1 MLRTELI
8 RPLPELLAEHARD
21 SSDKTAFRDAV
32 RGVTY
37 AELHARTGRLA
48 GHLADLRL
56 QPGDRAAILLGNSVE
71 VVESYFG
78 ILRAGAIGVPLN
90 PHATEA
96 ELTHLLDDSGA
107 RVVITDAAR
116 AAGLDALARAR
127 ADLRVI
133 VTGEAPVPAG
143 TLSFE
148 TLATTDPATPARDD
162 LGLDDPAWMLY
173 TSGTTGRP
181 KGVLSTQRNC
191 LWSVAACYVPVP
203 GLSAEDRVVW
213 PLPLFHSLSHIACVL
228 SVTAVGATARILD
241 GFAAADVLEAVREES
256 ATFLAGVPTMY
267 QQLVRAAREDGFSA
281 PALRMCLVG
290 GAMTTAALRRSFE
303 EAFGATLIDAYGSTE
318 TCGSITVNWPTGA
331 RVEGSCGLPVPG
343 LGVRLVDVA
352 TGLDVADGEEGEVWV
367 RGPSVMLGYHNQPEA
382 TEQALRGGWYHTGD
396 LARRDGSGYF
406 TITGRIKELIIR
418 GGENI
423 HPAEVEEVLRGVPGV
438 ADVAVVG
445 KPHEVLGEVPV
456 AFLVPGPGGLD
467 PEALLA
473 ACRERLSYFKV
484 PEELYETERIPRT
497 ASGKITRH
505 VLLDAPARLRAAGG
519 SHYEHLFRVDW
530 LPLSSVPGARPAA
543 GTWAVLGADAFGLAD
558 ALGAA
563 AHPDPAALAGAGPLP
578 DAAVLGVGGG
588 LRTPGPLAADV
599 EDAVRALDGQLTAW
613 LAEERLADTALVVV
627 TRGAAG
633 PGGATDL
640 VQAAL
645 RGVVR
650 AARVANPGRFL
661 LVDLDAEENAAD
673 ALATA
678 VASGEPELVVRSG
691 VALRPRAARVSAAL
705 AHGEPGA
712 RFDPR
717 RAVLVTGADGP
728 AAAAV
733 AHHLVA
739 GRGVRRILLTSPHG
753 PADRAA
759 AELAERL
766 TAAGAETTLSALDLA
781 DRDALADWLAGPGT
795 RFNAVVHTPG
805 AAFPGLG
812 AALAAAVN
820 LHELTAGTELSA
832 FVVHTPTVGPLGTPG
847 APGEAAAAAFLDA
860 LAHHRSRHGLP
871 GLALI
876 TGPADGDGRPV
887 PPGLG
892 RLTAQESAAAFDAA
906 HLADHTSLL
915 LLRLDPEGLDT
926 LAPQDVPALLRDLI
940 DTPAGPSAPDTAT
953 AAALRR
959 RLAGRPAADR
969 QRELLDLVLAETA
982 GLAGDGPDPIRPDGP
997 FKDLGFTS
1005 ATAVEL
1011 RGRLTAATGL
1021 RLPATLAFDHPN
1033 PTAVAAFLVN
1043 ALTGRPAAAARPA
1056 PVPRAVPPAEDPVV
1070 IVGAACRLPGG
1081 VASPADLWRLVAEGT
1096 DAITPFP
1103 ADRGWDLDA
1112 LYDPD
1117 PTVPGTSYARHGGFL
1132 HDAADFDAAFFG
1144 ISPREALATDPQQRL
1159 LLETSWELL
1168 ERAGIDPTSLK
1179 GQPVGV
1185 YAGLMYHDYATDLAE
1200 VPDGLEGYLGT
1211 GNAGS
1216 VASGRISYTLGLE
1229 GPSVTVDTA
1238 CSSSLV
1244 ALHLAAQAL
1253 RDGEATLALAGGAAI
1268 MARPTSFVEF
1278 SRQRALSADGR
1289 ARAYADGAD
1298 GTAWAEG
1305 VGLVLLERLS
1315 DARRLGHEVLAV
1327 VRGSA
1332 VNQDGASNGLTAP
1345 NGPSQERVIL
1355 AALANAGL
1363 TPADVDAV
1371 EGHGTGTSLGDP
1383 IEAQAVLATYGQG
1396 RPVEQPLWLGS
1407 LKSNLGHAQA
1417 AAGVAGVIKM
1427 VEALRHGVLPKSLHI
1442 DAPSTKVDWESGAVA
1457 LLTEERAWPE
1467 VDRPRRA
1474 AVSSFGVSGTNA
1486 HVILEQAP
1494 AQESADRAEPA
1505 GLDGG
1510 PDEGSGTPVPW
1521 LLSARSPEALREQ
1534 AEQLAEFTES
1544 RPDAE
1549 APAVARALAGS
1560 RAALERRAVVVAADR
1575 ARALSGL
1582 RALADGEAAAGLVSG
1597 RAEVSGRSVFV
1608 FPGQGS
1614 QWVGMGRRLL
1624 AESAVFA
1631 RALEEAAEALEPYVD
1646 WSLLDVVNQVPG
1658 AASLERVDVVQPV
1671 SFAVNVGLARLW
1683 ASLGV
1688 VPDAVVGHSQGE
1700 IAAAHVAGILSLED
1714 AAAVVALRSQAIAR
1728 GLAGRGGMVS
1738 LGLPLA
1744 EVTGALPDG
1753 VEVAAVNGPSSVV
1766 VAGDPAGLDT
1776 VVAAF
1781 EERGARVRRIPVD
1794 YASHTAHVE
1803 SIEAELAVLLS
1814 AVKPRSAT
1822 IPFLSTV
1829 ENRWVEGPELDA
1841 GYWYR
1846 NLRQTVRFAEAV
1858 DTLAGEGFRAFV
1870 EVSAHPVLAHAVV
1883 EALEE
1888 AVEAPTVVTGTLR
1901 REDGG
1906 WDRVLLAAAELHVRG
1921 IAVDWSTAHSGSGT
1935 VRPSEL
1941 PTYPFQHQRY
1951 WLEPGRAAGDLAA
1964 VGLDKA
1970 GHPLLEAE
1978 LLLGTEE
1985 GAVFTGRVTE
1995 RTLPWLADH
2004 RVGGVTLLPGTA
2016 LLDALAHVGRRL
2028 GAPTVEELTVSA
2040 PLVVP
2045 DGGGLDLQVHVG
2057 EAEDGRRTFRLL
2069 TRTGTGLPWHAN
2081 ATGTLAPEG
2090 PEPAAADDLTVW
2102 PPAGARPL
2110 DLDGLYDRLTVAY
2123 GPAFHA
2129 VEAAWL
2135 ADGRLYAQ
2143 LRLPDTTSDA
2153 AAYGLHPALLD
2164 AALHPLGEAGFFPGA
2179 DVPRLAFS
2187 WAGVR
2192 LHAVGAEALRVVVTL
2207 AGPDTLTVRAAD
2219 DTGAPVVDVEAL
2231 TVRPVDP
2238 RGLTAGP
2245 ADDAALFEVDW
2256 VPAPET
2262 DRVPAA
2268 ADRSPADWALH
2279 SELPEDG
2286 ALPPL
2291 VVLPAGVGAPSAT
2304 VPERAHAVGHD
2315 VLRALQAWLADE
2327 RTADSRLV
2335 VVTRRGELVQEPV
2348 RGLVRTAQSENPGR
2362 FVLVEADDPADAA
2375 RAVAAAP
2382 VDEPQLALRDGR
2394 PLVARL
2400 RRPAARPAPAA
2411 GAPSPLAG
2419 GTVLVTGA
2427 NGGLGRLV
2435 ARHLAAVHRVAELV
2449 LLSRSAVPADLLE
2462 ELAAHGTLVR
2472 AEAVDTADRTALA
2485 AVVDTLA
2492 DRLTGV
2498 VHVAGIV
2505 DDGVIEALDAA
2516 KWHSVLRPKVDA
2528 AWHLHE
2534 LTAGLDLAAFALYS
2548 SASGVLG
2555 GSGQGNYAAGNAFL
2569 DGLAAHRRSLGLPA
2583 VSLAWGLW
2591 AEAAGMGGRLSDT
2604 DLARM
2609 ARVGTRPLSAD
2620 QGLALLDAALTGGPA
2635 AVVPIR
2641 LDVTGVRTEDLPP
2654 LLRDLAPAA
2663 RAPRVLR
2670 RAAARTA
2677 ADGAGALARRLGGL
2691 SAADRDELLTAL
2703 VRDTAAAVLGHG
2715 SAAALDVDKA
2725 FKELGIDSL
2734 TAVELRNALGT
2745 ATGLRLPATLVFN
2758 YPTPKALAAHLATE
2772 LVGEEPAPAAPATPA
2787 APAAGT
2793 EDEPIAIVAVGCRF
2807 PGGLDSGEDL
2817 WRFVA
2822 GGGDAVTGLPTD
2834 RGWDLDGSYDP
2845 DPDAPGRTYV
2855 RGGGFLPGIA
2865 DFDAAF
2871 FGINPREAL
2880 AMDPQQRL
2888 LLEVAWET
2896 LERAGLDPTSLR
2908 ATPTGVFIGTHG
2920 QDYGTQGTGG
2930 AADEGYLVTG
2940 NAGSVLSGRLS
2951 YALGL
2956 EGPAITVD
2964 TACSSSLV
2972 ALHLAAQALR
2982 AGECTLALAG
2992 GASVMSTLEGLVGFS
3007 RQRGLAT
3014 DGRSKAFADAADGFG
3029 MSEGVGLLLL
3039 ERLSDARRLG
3049 HEVLAVVRGSA
3060 VNQDGASNGLTAPNG
3075 PSQERV
3081 IRAALANA
3089 RLTAADVDA
3098 VEAHGTGTPLGDP
3111 IEAHAL
3117 LATYGKG
3124 RPAEQPLWL
3133 GSVKSNIGHTQA
3145 AAGAAGVIKMVEA
3158 LRHGV
3163 LPQTLHID
3171 APSSHIDW
3179 SSGGIALLTEQRAW
3193 PEVGRPRRA
3202 GVSAFGVSGTNAHV
3216 ILEQA
3221 EPVDPAPATV
3231 EADGDGAGAVAWVV
3245 SGTSEAALREQA
3257 ARLAAY
3263 AQGQPAPDLAATA
3276 RALVTART
3284 RFPERAVVVG
3294 ADRAALVDTLKALAD
3309 GEAAAGLVSGRAEV
3323 SGRSVFVFPGQGS
3336 QWVGMGRR
3344 LLAESAVFAEALGE
3358 VGKALEPYVDWSLL
3372 DVVNQVPGAASLER
3386 VDVVQPV
3393 SFAVNVGLARLWAS
3407 LGVVPDAVVGHS
3419 QGEIAAAHV
3428 AGILSLEDAAAVVAL
3443 RSQAI
3448 ARGLAG
3454 RGGMVSVA
3462 RPFAEVTGALPE
3474 GVEVAAVNGPTSVVV
3489 AGDPAGLDTLVASYE
3504 EQGVRV
3510 RRIAVDYA
3518 SHTSHVESIEAEL
3531 AELLGAVKPQPAV
3544 VPFLSTV
3551 ENRWVEGPE
3560 LDAGYWYRNLRQT
3573 VRFAE
3578 AVGTLAGE
3586 GFRAFVEISAHPVLA
3601 NAVVEALEEAVQA
3614 PTVVTGTLRRE
3625 DGGWDRVLL
3634 AAAELHVHG
3643 LPVDWST
3650 AHTGAGTVRPSEL
3663 PTYAFQH
3670 QRFWLEPVASTGD
3683 VTAFGVAAAEHPL
3696 LGTLVELPDG
3706 GTVFTGRLSI
3716 RSHPWLAGHAVSGTV
3731 LLPGAAFLELALR
3744 AGEQT
3749 GLGRLEE
3756 LVVEAP
3762 GILPERG
3769 GLQVRVTVDPAAD
3782 DDRRAVHVH
3791 SRPEEAEGGAW
3802 TRHAT
3807 GFLAAEAAPEFGYES
3822 WPPAGA
3828 EPVPVDGFYERL
3840 AEAGYEYGDA
3850 FRGLRAAWRSGEEV
3864 FAEVALPEELAD
3876 SAGRFGLHPALLDAA
3891 LQSANLGAAP
3901 VAGPGEVLLPF
3912 AWNDVALFASGAT
3925 ALRVRSRREGPDSV
3939 SFALTDPVGRPV
3951 GAVGALVLRPVA
3963 PERLS
3968 TVRDAAA
3975 EHLYRLDWAPAD
3987 LPRAADRAAEEDV
4000 LDLTRVAEGLSAPQA
4015 ARALAGAAL
4024 GGIQEHLAG
4033 DSARPLAVLTANAAS
4048 DPAASAVR
4056 GLVRTAQLE
4065 HPGRIVLVDTDGST
4079 APASLVADALASGE
4093 PQVAWRDGG
4102 AVVPRL
4108 ARAEVPSGAGPVLD
4122 PAGTVLVTGG
4132 TGTLGG
4138 LVARRLVESHG
4149 VRHLLLVSRRGA
4161 QAPGAAELVEGLQA
4175 LGASVEVLAADV
4187 SERSAVD
4194 ALVAG
4199 VPTDRPLTAVV
4210 HTAGA
4215 LADGVF
4221 EAQSAERLDEV
4232 FAPKADAAWHLHEA
4246 TEDLGLTAFVLFSSG
4261 AGVFGSAGQSL
4272 YGSANGFLDGLAGWR
4287 RERGLPAVSL
4297 AWGLWAQASGLT
4309 GHLDG
4314 ADRARLARGGL
4325 AAMPTEE
4332 ALALFDAALRSP
4344 EALLV
4349 PTRLDREALRK
4360 QAAGGELNPLLRGL
4374 VRSPRRTAATGA
4386 PAADGR
4392 EVLLRR
4398 LSAVG
4403 EAEQLRLLLDLV
4415 RASAAKVLGQSIDE
4429 TVKPAQA
4436 FKDVGFDSLTSLRIR
4451 GSLTEATGVRL
4462 PATLVFDHPTP
4473 AAVAEYLR
4481 DRLGLAGSVAV
4492 PPVLLELDRL
4502 EQALAATA
4510 GTAGA
4515 FGAPDGLR
4523 AQVAARLEA
4532 LTARWAESGEEPET
4546 EGVDLGEASDDEL
4559 FDLIDNELGLS

>member
-21 SSDKTAFRDAV
+21 SSDRTAFRDAV

-37 AELHARTGRLA
+37 GELHARTGRIA

-78 ILRAGAIGVPLN
+78 ILRAGAIAVPLN

-107 RVVITDAAR
+107 RFVITDAAR
-116 AAGLDALARAR
+116 AAGLDALARGR

-133 VTGEAPVPAG
+133 VTGEGPAPAG

-148 TLATTDPATPARDD
+148 TLATTAPATPARDD

-203 GLSAEDRVVW
+203 GLTAEDRVVW

-241 GFAAADVLEAVREES
+241 GFAAQDVLEAVREES

-267 QQLVRAAREDGFSA
+267 QQLVRAAREDGFTA

-303 EAFGATLIDAYGSTE
+303 EAFGAPLIDAYGSTE

-343 LGVRLVDVA
+343 LGVRLVDVG
-352 TGLDVADGEEGEVWV
+352 TGLDAADGEEGEVWV

-543 GTWAVLGADAFGLAD
+543 GTWAVLGADVFGLAD

-563 AHPDPAALAGAGPLP
+563 AHPDPAALAAAGPLP
-578 DAAVLGVGGG
+578 DAAVLGVGAG

-613 LAEERLADTALVVV
+613 LAEERLADTVLAVV

-661 LVDLDAEENAAD
+661 LVDLDAGENAAD

-753 PADRAA
+753 AADRTAA
-759 AELAERL
+759 ALAERL
-766 TAAGAETTLSALDLA
+766 SAAGAETTLTALDLA
-781 DRDALADWLAGPGT
+781 DREALAGWLATPGV

-906 HLADHTSLL
+906 HLAEHTSLL
-915 LLRLDPEGLDT
+915 LLRLDPEGLDA

-959 RLAGRPAADR
+959 RLSGRSAADR
-969 QRELLDLVLAETA
+969 QRDLLDLVLAETG

-1021 RLPATLAFDHPN
+1021 RLPATLAFDHPT
-1033 PTAVAAFLVN
+1033 PKAVAAFLLTV
-1043 ALTGRPAAAARPA
+1043 LTGRPAAARPA
-1056 PVPRAVPPAEDPVV
+1056 PVPRPVPPGEDPIV

-1103 ADRGWDLDA
+1103 RDRGWDLDA

-1117 PTVPGTSYARHGGFL
+1117 PAVPGTSYARHGGFL
-1132 HDAADFDAAFFG
+1132 HDAGEFDAAFFG

-1253 RDGEATLALAGGAAI
+1253 RDGECTLALAGGAAI

-1289 ARAYADGAD
+1289 ARAYADAAD
-1298 GTAWAEG
+1298 GTAWSEG

-1355 AALANAGL
+1355 AALADAGL
-1363 TPADVDAV
+1363 TTADVDAV

-1396 RPVEQPLWLGS
+1396 RPAEQPLWLGS
-1407 LKSNLGHAQA
+1407 LKSNIGHAQA

-1427 VEALRHGVLPKSLHI
+1427 VEALRHGVLPRSLHI
-1442 DAPSTKVDWESGAVA
+1442 DAPSSRVDWESGAVA

-1486 HVILEQAP
+1486 HVVLEQAP
-1494 AQESADRAEPA
+1494 AQGPAAGPVAA
-1505 GLDGG
+1505 GLDGEL
-1510 PDEGSGTPVPW
+1510 DAGSGAPVPW

-1534 AEQLAEFTES
+1534 AGRLAEFTGD
-1544 RPDAE
+1544 RPGAE
-1549 APAVARALAGS
+1549 AAAVARTLAGS

-1575 ARALSGL
+1575 EQVLGGL
-1582 RALADGEAAAGLVSG
+1582 RALAGGEAGAGLVSG
-1597 RAEVSGRSVFV
+1597 RAEVAGRSVFV

-1614 QWVGMGRRLL
+1614 QWAGMGRRLF

-1631 RALEEAAEALEPYVD
+1631 RALEEAAEALKPYVD

-1700 IAAAHVAGILSLED
+1700 IAAAHVAGILSLDD

-1738 LGLPLA
+1738 IGLPLA
-1744 EVTGALPDG
+1744 EVGGALPDG

-1766 VAGDPAGLDT
+1766 VAGDPAGLDA
-1776 VVAAF
+1776 VVAVF
-1781 EERGARVRRIPVD
+1781 EEGGARVRRIPVD

-1803 SIEAELAVLLS
+1803 SIEAELAELLGS
-1814 AVKPRSAT
+1814 VKPQPAAV
-1822 IPFLSTV
+1822 PFLSTV
-1829 ENRWVEGPELDA
+1829 ENRWLEGPELDA

-1846 NLRQTVRFAEAV
+1846 NLRRTVRFAEAV
-1858 DTLAGEGFRAFV
+1858 ETLAVEGFRAFV
-1870 EVSAHPVLAHAVV
+1870 EVSAHPVLAHGIV

-1888 AVEAPTVVTGTLR
+1888 AVQAPTVVTGTLR

-1906 WDRVLLAAAELHVRG
+1906 WDRVLLAAAELHVHG
-1921 IAVDWSTAHSGSGT
+1921 LPVDWSPAFAGAGT

-1941 PTYPFQHQRY
+1941 PTYPFQRERY
-1951 WLEPGRAAGDLAA
+1951 WLRPGRAAGDLTAA
-1964 VGLDKA
+1964 GLDRA
-1970 GHPLLEAE
+1970 GHPLLETE
-1978 LLLGTEE
+1978 LLLGTED
-1985 GAVFTGRVTE
+1985 GAVFTGRIGE
-1995 RTLPWLADH
+1995 HTLPWLADH
-2004 RVGGVTLLPGTA
+2004 RVGGATLLPGTA
-2016 LLDALAHVGRRL
+2016 LLDALAHVGHRL

-2057 EAEDGRRTFRLL
+2057 EAEDGRRAVRLL
-2069 TRTGTGLPWHAN
+2069 TRTGPGLPWNTN
-2081 ATGTLAPEG
+2081 ATGTLAPGG
-2090 PEPAAADDLTVW
+2090 PEPAAAPELSVW

-2110 DLDGLYDRLTVAY
+2110 DLDGLYDRLTVDY

-2129 VEAAWL
+2129 VEAAWV
-2135 ADGRLYAQ
+2135 ADGRLLAQ
-2143 LRLPDTTSDA
+2143 LRLPATTSDA

-2187 WAGVR
+2187 WSGVR
-2192 LHAVGAEALRVVVTL
+2192 LHATGAEALRVVVTP
-2207 AGPDTLTVRAAD
+2207 AGPDTLTIRAAD

-2256 VPAPET
+2256 VPAPE
-2262 DRVPAA
+2262 AA
-2268 ADRSPADWALH
+2268 EAPADWTLH
-2279 SELPEDG
+2279 ADLTGDT
-2286 ALPPL
+2286 APPAL
-2291 VVLPAGVGAPSAT
+2291 VVLPAGTGAPTDT

-2327 RTADSRLV
+2327 RTAGSRLV

-2362 FVLVEADDPADAA
+2362 FVLVEAEDPAAEAGAAA
-2375 RAVAAAP
+2375 RAVAAT
-2382 VDEPQLALRDGR
+2382 DGEEPQLALRDGR
-2394 PLVARL
+2394 LLVARL
-2400 RRPAARPAPAA
+2400 RRPAAGPAPAD
-2411 GAPSPLAG
+2411 GTPSPLAG

-2435 ARHLAAVHRVAELV
+2435 ARHLAAVHGAAELV
-2449 LLSRSAVPADLLE
+2449 LLSRSAVPADLLD
-2462 ELAAHGTLVR
+2462 ELAAHGTVVR
-2472 AEAVDTADRTALA
+2472 AEAVDTADRAALA
-2485 AVVDTLA
+2485 AVVDTVA

-2505 DDGVIEALDAA
+2505 DDGVIEALDDT
-2516 KWHSVLRPKVDA
+2516 KWHGVLRPKVDA

-2534 LTAGLDLAAFALYS
+2534 LTADLGLAVFALYS

-2569 DGLAAHRRSLGLPA
+2569 DGLAIHRRALGLPA

-2609 ARVGTRPLSAD
+2609 ARVGTRPLSAE
-2620 QGLALLDAALTGGPA
+2620 QGLALLDAALTGGPP

-2641 LDVTGVRTEDLPP
+2641 LDVTGVRAGDLPP

-2663 RAPRVLR
+2663 RATRTLR
-2670 RAAARTA
+2670 RAAARSA
-2677 ADGAGALARRLGGL
+2677 ADGADTLARRLAGL
-2691 SAADRDELLTAL
+2691 SAADRDELLTTL

-2715 SAAALDVDKA
+2715 TAGALDVDKA

-2772 LVGEEPAPAAPATPA
+2772 LGGGEPAPAAPAVPA

-2793 EDEPIAIVAVGCRF
+2793 GDEPIAIVAVGCRF

-2822 GGGDAVTGLPTD
+2822 AGGDAVTGLPTD

-2896 LERAGLDPTSLR
+2896 LERAGLDPTALR
-2908 ATPTGVFIGTHG
+2908 STPTGVFIGTHG

-3007 RQRGLAT
+3007 RQRGLAA

-3163 LPQTLHID
+3163 LPRSLHID

-3179 SSGGIALLTEQRAW
+3179 SSGGIALLTEQRDW
-3193 PEVGRPRRA
+3193 PEAGRPRRA

-3221 EPVDPAPATV
+3221 EPAAAAVGGDPAEG
-3231 EADGDGAGAVAWVV
+3231 EAAGAADAVTGAGAVPWVL
-3245 SGTSEAALREQA
+3245 SGASEAALRAQA
-3257 ARLAAY
+3257 ARLAAH
-3263 AQGQPAPDLAATA
+3263 AEGQPSPDLAATA
-3276 RALVTART
+3276 RALVTGRT
-3284 RFPERAVVVG
+3284 RFPERAVVVA
-3294 ADRAALVDTLKALAD
+3294 ADREQVLGGLRALAG
-3309 GEAAAGLVSGRAEV
+3309 GEAGAGLVSGRAEV
-3323 SGRSVFVFPGQGS
+3323 AGRSVFVFPGQGS
-3336 QWVGMGRR
+3336 QWAGMGRR
-3344 LLAESAVFAEALGE
+3344 LFAESEVFARALEEAAEAL
-3358 VGKALEPYVDWSLL
+3358 KPYVDWSLL

-3428 AGILSLEDAAAVVAL
+3428 AGILSLDDAAAVVAL

-3454 RGGMVSVA
+3454 RGGMVSIGLSL
-3462 RPFAEVTGALPE
+3462 AEVSGALPD
-3474 GVEVAAVNGPTSVVV
+3474 GVEVAAVNGPSSVVV
-3489 AGDPAGLDTLVASYE
+3489 AGDPAGLDDLVASYE
-3504 EQGVRV
+3504 ARGVRV

-3531 AELLGAVKPQPAV
+3531 AELLGSVKPQSAA

-3551 ENRWVEGPE
+3551 ENRWLEGPE
-3560 LDAGYWYRNLRQT
+3560 LDAGYWYRNLRRT

-3578 AVGTLAGE
+3578 AVETLAVE
-3586 GFRAFVEISAHPVLA
+3586 GFRAFVEVSAHPVLA
-3601 NAVVEALEEAVQA
+3601 HGIVEALEEAVQA

-3643 LPVDWST
+3643 LPVDWSP
-3650 AHTGAGTVRPSEL
+3650 AFAGAGTVRPSEL
-3663 PTYAFQH
+3663 PTYPFQH

-3706 GTVFTGRLSI
+3706 GAVFTGRLAT
-3716 RSHPWLAGHAVSGTV
+3716 RTHPWLAGHAVSGTV

-3744 AGEQT
+3744 AGERT

-3762 GILPERG
+3762 GILPGRG

-3791 SRPEEAEGGAW
+3791 SRPEDAEGGAW

-3807 GFLAAEAAPEFGYES
+3807 GFLAAEAAPEFGYEA

-3828 EPVPVDGFYERL
+3828 EPVSVDGFYERL

-3864 FAEVALPEELAD
+3864 FAEVALPDELAD

-3925 ALRVRSRREGPDSV
+3925 ALRVHARREGPDSV
-3939 SFALTDPVGRPV
+3939 SFALTDPAGRPV

-3968 TVRDAAA
+3968 ATRDAAA
-3975 EHLYRLDWAPAD
+3975 EHLYRVDWTPTD

-4000 LDLTRVAEGLSAPQA
+4000 LDLTRAPEGLPAPQA
-4015 ARALAGAAL
+4015 ARVLAGAAL
-4024 GGIQEHLAG
+4024 AGIQEHLSG
-4033 DSARPLAVLTANAAS
+4033 DSARPLAVLTANAAG
-4048 DPAASAVR
+4048 DPVAAAVW
-4056 GLVRTAQLE
+4056 GLARTAQLE
-4065 HPGRIVLVDTDGST
+4065 HPGRIVLVDTDGSA
-4079 APASLVADALASGE
+4079 APAALVADALASGE
-4093 PQVAWRDGG
+4093 PQVAWRAGG

-4108 ARAEVPSGAGPVLD
+4108 VRASVPVGGGVPD

-4132 TGTLGG
+4132 TGTL
-4138 LVARRLVESHG
+4138 
-4149 VRHLLLVSRRGA
+4149 
-4161 QAPGAAELVEGLQA
+4161 
-4175 LGASVEVLAADV
+4175 
-4187 SERSAVD
+4187 
-4194 ALVAG
+4194 
-4199 VPTDRPLTAVV
+4199 
-4210 HTAGA
+4210 
-4215 LADGVF
+4215 
-4221 EAQSAERLDEV
+4221 
-4232 FAPKADAAWHLHEA
+4232 
-4246 TEDLGLTAFVLFSSG
+4246 
-4261 AGVFGSAGQSL
+4261 
-4272 YGSANGFLDGLAGWR
+4272 
-4287 RERGLPAVSL
+4287 
-4297 AWGLWAQASGLT
+4297 
-4309 GHLDG
+4309 
-4314 ADRARLARGGL
+4314 
-4325 AAMPTEE
+4325 
-4332 ALALFDAALRSP
+4332 
-4344 EALLV
+4344 
-4349 PTRLDREALRK
+4349 
-4360 QAAGGELNPLLRGL
+4360 
-4374 VRSPRRTAATGA
+4374 
-4386 PAADGR
+4386 
-4392 EVLLRR
+4392 
-4398 LSAVG
+4398 
-4403 EAEQLRLLLDLV
+4403 
-4415 RASAAKVLGQSIDE
+4415 
-4429 TVKPAQA
+4429 
-4436 FKDVGFDSLTSLRIR
+4436 
-4451 GSLTEATGVRL
+4451 
-4462 PATLVFDHPTP
+4462 
-4473 AAVAEYLR
+4473 
-4481 DRLGLAGSVAV
+4481 
-4492 PPVLLELDRL
+4492 
-4502 EQALAATA
+4502 
-4510 GTAGA
+4510 
-4515 FGAPDGLR
+4515 
-4523 AQVAARLEA
+4523 
-4532 LTARWAESGEEPET
+4532 
-4546 EGVDLGEASDDEL
+4546 
-4559 FDLIDNELGLS
+4559 

>member
-1 MLRTELI
+1 M
-8 RPLPELLAEHARD
+8 
-21 SSDKTAFRDAV
+21 
-32 RGVTY
+32 
-37 AELHARTGRLA
+37 
-48 GHLADLRL
+48 
-56 QPGDRAAILLGNSVE
+56 
-71 VVESYFG
+71 
-78 ILRAGAIGVPLN
+78 
-90 PHATEA
+90 
-96 ELTHLLDDSGA
+96 
-107 RVVITDAAR
+107 
-116 AAGLDALARAR
+116 
-127 ADLRVI
+127 
-133 VTGEAPVPAG
+133 
-143 TLSFE
+143 
-148 TLATTDPATPARDD
+148 
-162 LGLDDPAWMLY
+162 
-173 TSGTTGRP
+173 
-181 KGVLSTQRNC
+181 
-191 LWSVAACYVPVP
+191 
-203 GLSAEDRVVW
+203 
-213 PLPLFHSLSHIACVL
+213 
-228 SVTAVGATARILD
+228 
-241 GFAAADVLEAVREES
+241 
-256 ATFLAGVPTMY
+256 
-267 QQLVRAAREDGFSA
+267 
-281 PALRMCLVG
+281 
-290 GAMTTAALRRSFE
+290 
-303 EAFGATLIDAYGSTE
+303 
-318 TCGSITVNWPTGA
+318 
-331 RVEGSCGLPVPG
+331 
-343 LGVRLVDVA
+343 
-352 TGLDVADGEEGEVWV
+352 
-367 RGPSVMLGYHNQPEA
+367 
-382 TEQALRGGWYHTGD
+382 
-396 LARRDGSGYF
+396 
-406 TITGRIKELIIR
+406 
-418 GGENI
+418 
-423 HPAEVEEVLRGVPGV
+423 
-438 ADVAVVG
+438 
-445 KPHEVLGEVPV
+445 
-456 AFLVPGPGGLD
+456 
-467 PEALLA
+467 
-473 ACRERLSYFKV
+473 
-484 PEELYETERIPRT
+484 
-497 ASGKITRH
+497 
-505 VLLDAPARLRAAGG
+505 
-519 SHYEHLFRVDW
+519 
-530 LPLSSVPGARPAA
+530 
-543 GTWAVLGADAFGLAD
+543 
-558 ALGAA
+558 
-563 AHPDPAALAGAGPLP
+563 
-578 DAAVLGVGGG
+578 
-588 LRTPGPLAADV
+588 
-599 EDAVRALDGQLTAW
+599 
-613 LAEERLADTALVVV
+613 
-627 TRGAAG
+627 
-633 PGGATDL
+633 
-640 VQAAL
+640 
-645 RGVVR
+645 
-650 AARVANPGRFL
+650 
-661 LVDLDAEENAAD
+661 
-673 ALATA
+673 
-678 VASGEPELVVRSG
+678 
-691 VALRPRAARVSAAL
+691 
-705 AHGEPGA
+705 
-712 RFDPR
+712 
-717 RAVLVTGADGP
+717 
-728 AAAAV
+728 
-733 AHHLVA
+733 
-739 GRGVRRILLTSPHG
+739 
-753 PADRAA
+753 
-759 AELAERL
+759 
-766 TAAGAETTLSALDLA
+766 
-781 DRDALADWLAGPGT
+781 
-795 RFNAVVHTPG
+795 
-805 AAFPGLG
+805 
-812 AALAAAVN
+812 
-820 LHELTAGTELSA
+820 
-832 FVVHTPTVGPLGTPG
+832 
-847 APGEAAAAAFLDA
+847 
-860 LAHHRSRHGLP
+860 
-871 GLALI
+871 
-876 TGPADGDGRPV
+876 
-887 PPGLG
+887 
-892 RLTAQESAAAFDAA
+892 
-906 HLADHTSLL
+906 
-915 LLRLDPEGLDT
+915 
-926 LAPQDVPALLRDLI
+926 
-940 DTPAGPSAPDTAT
+940 
-953 AAALRR
+953 
-959 RLAGRPAADR
+959 
-969 QRELLDLVLAETA
+969 
-982 GLAGDGPDPIRPDGP
+982 
-997 FKDLGFTS
+997 
-1005 ATAVEL
+1005 
-1011 RGRLTAATGL
+1011 
-1021 RLPATLAFDHPN
+1021 
-1033 PTAVAAFLVN
+1033 
-1043 ALTGRPAAAARPA
+1043 
-1056 PVPRAVPPAEDPVV
+1056 
-1070 IVGAACRLPGG
+1070 
-1081 VASPADLWRLVAEGT
+1081 
-1096 DAITPFP
+1096 
-1103 ADRGWDLDA
+1103 
-1112 LYDPD
+1112 
-1117 PTVPGTSYARHGGFL
+1117 
-1132 HDAADFDAAFFG
+1132 
-1144 ISPREALATDPQQRL
+1144 
-1159 LLETSWELL
+1159 
-1168 ERAGIDPTSLK
+1168 
-1179 GQPVGV
+1179 
-1185 YAGLMYHDYATDLAE
+1185 
-1200 VPDGLEGYLGT
+1200 
-1211 GNAGS
+1211 
-1216 VASGRISYTLGLE
+1216 
-1229 GPSVTVDTA
+1229 
-1238 CSSSLV
+1238 
-1244 ALHLAAQAL
+1244 
-1253 RDGEATLALAGGAAI
+1253 
-1268 MARPTSFVEF
+1268 
-1278 SRQRALSADGR
+1278 
-1289 ARAYADGAD
+1289 
-1298 GTAWAEG
+1298 
-1305 VGLVLLERLS
+1305 
-1315 DARRLGHEVLAV
+1315 
-1327 VRGSA
+1327 
-1332 VNQDGASNGLTAP
+1332 
-1345 NGPSQERVIL
+1345 
-1355 AALANAGL
+1355 
-1363 TPADVDAV
+1363 
-1371 EGHGTGTSLGDP
+1371 
-1383 IEAQAVLATYGQG
+1383 
-1396 RPVEQPLWLGS
+1396 
-1407 LKSNLGHAQA
+1407 
-1417 AAGVAGVIKM
+1417 
-1427 VEALRHGVLPKSLHI
+1427 
-1442 DAPSTKVDWESGAVA
+1442 
-1457 LLTEERAWPE
+1457 
-1467 VDRPRRA
+1467 
-1474 AVSSFGVSGTNA
+1474 
-1486 HVILEQAP
+1486 
-1494 AQESADRAEPA
+1494 
-1505 GLDGG
+1505 
-1510 PDEGSGTPVPW
+1510 
-1521 LLSARSPEALREQ
+1521 
-1534 AEQLAEFTES
+1534 
-1544 RPDAE
+1544 
-1549 APAVARALAGS
+1549 
-1560 RAALERRAVVVAADR
+1560 
-1575 ARALSGL
+1575 
-1582 RALADGEAAAGLVSG
+1582 
-1597 RAEVSGRSVFV
+1597 
-1608 FPGQGS
+1608 
-1614 QWVGMGRRLL
+1614 
-1624 AESAVFA
+1624 
-1631 RALEEAAEALEPYVD
+1631 
-1646 WSLLDVVNQVPG
+1646 
-1658 AASLERVDVVQPV
+1658 
-1671 SFAVNVGLARLW
+1671 
-1683 ASLGV
+1683 
-1688 VPDAVVGHSQGE
+1688 
-1700 IAAAHVAGILSLED
+1700 
-1714 AAAVVALRSQAIAR
+1714 
-1728 GLAGRGGMVS
+1728 
-1738 LGLPLA
+1738 
-1744 EVTGALPDG
+1744 
-1753 VEVAAVNGPSSVV
+1753 
-1766 VAGDPAGLDT
+1766 
-1776 VVAAF
+1776 
-1781 EERGARVRRIPVD
+1781 
-1794 YASHTAHVE
+1794 
-1803 SIEAELAVLLS
+1803 
-1814 AVKPRSAT
+1814 
-1822 IPFLSTV
+1822 
-1829 ENRWVEGPELDA
+1829 
-1841 GYWYR
+1841 
-1846 NLRQTVRFAEAV
+1846 
-1858 DTLAGEGFRAFV
+1858 
-1870 EVSAHPVLAHAVV
+1870 
-1883 EALEE
+1883 
-1888 AVEAPTVVTGTLR
+1888 
-1901 REDGG
+1901 
-1906 WDRVLLAAAELHVRG
+1906 
-1921 IAVDWSTAHSGSGT
+1921 
-1935 VRPSEL
+1935 
-1941 PTYPFQHQRY
+1941 
-1951 WLEPGRAAGDLAA
+1951 
-1964 VGLDKA
+1964 
-1970 GHPLLEAE
+1970 
-1978 LLLGTEE
+1978 
-1985 GAVFTGRVTE
+1985 
-1995 RTLPWLADH
+1995 
-2004 RVGGVTLLPGTA
+2004 
-2016 LLDALAHVGRRL
+2016 
-2028 GAPTVEELTVSA
+2028 
-2040 PLVVP
+2040 
-2045 DGGGLDLQVHVG
+2045 
-2057 EAEDGRRTFRLL
+2057 
-2069 TRTGTGLPWHAN
+2069 
-2081 ATGTLAPEG
+2081 
-2090 PEPAAADDLTVW
+2090 
-2102 PPAGARPL
+2102 
-2110 DLDGLYDRLTVAY
+2110 
-2123 GPAFHA
+2123 
-2129 VEAAWL
+2129 
-2135 ADGRLYAQ
+2135 
-2143 LRLPDTTSDA
+2143 
-2153 AAYGLHPALLD
+2153 
-2164 AALHPLGEAGFFPGA
+2164 
-2179 DVPRLAFS
+2179 
-2187 WAGVR
+2187 
-2192 LHAVGAEALRVVVTL
+2192 
-2207 AGPDTLTVRAAD
+2207 
-2219 DTGAPVVDVEAL
+2219 
-2231 TVRPVDP
+2231 
-2238 RGLTAGP
+2238 
-2245 ADDAALFEVDW
+2245 
-2256 VPAPET
+2256 
-2262 DRVPAA
+2262 
-2268 ADRSPADWALH
+2268 
-2279 SELPEDG
+2279 
-2286 ALPPL
+2286 
-2291 VVLPAGVGAPSAT
+2291 
-2304 VPERAHAVGHD
+2304 
-2315 VLRALQAWLADE
+2315 
-2327 RTADSRLV
+2327 
-2335 VVTRRGELVQEPV
+2335 
-2348 RGLVRTAQSENPGR
+2348 
-2362 FVLVEADDPADAA
+2362 
-2375 RAVAAAP
+2375 
-2382 VDEPQLALRDGR
+2382 
-2394 PLVARL
+2394 
-2400 RRPAARPAPAA
+2400 
-2411 GAPSPLAG
+2411 
-2419 GTVLVTGA
+2419 
-2427 NGGLGRLV
+2427 
-2435 ARHLAAVHRVAELV
+2435 
-2449 LLSRSAVPADLLE
+2449 
-2462 ELAAHGTLVR
+2462 
-2472 AEAVDTADRTALA
+2472 
-2485 AVVDTLA
+2485 
-2492 DRLTGV
+2492 
-2498 VHVAGIV
+2498 
-2505 DDGVIEALDAA
+2505 IEALDAA

-2620 QGLALLDAALTGGPA
+2620 QGLALLDAALGGGPA

-2663 RAPRVLR
+2663 RAPRALR
-2670 RAAARTA
+2670 RAAARGA
-2677 ADGAGALARRLGGL
+2677 ANGAGTLARRLTGL

-2772 LVGEEPAPAAPATPA
+2772 LVGEEPAPAAPTAPA

-3163 LPQTLHID
+3163 LPQTLHVD

-3179 SSGGIALLTEQRAW
+3179 SSGAVALLTEQRTW

-3221 EPVDPAPATV
+3221 EPVESVDPAAGTV
-3231 EADGDGAGAVAWVV
+3231 PADGDGDGAVAWVV

-3276 RALVTART
+3276 RALVTTRT
-3284 RFPERAVVVG
+3284 RFPERAVAVG
-3294 ADRAALVDTLKALAD
+3294 ADRAALVDALKALAD

-3344 LLAESAVFAEALGE
+3344 LLAESVVFAEALGE

-3462 RPFAEVTGALPE
+3462 RPFDEVSGALPE

-3489 AGDPAGLDTLVASYE
+3489 AGDPAGLDALVAAYE

-3531 AELLGAVKPQPAV
+3531 AELLGSVKPQPAA

-3551 ENRWVEGPE
+3551 ENRWLEGPE

-3578 AVGTLAGE
+3578 AVDTLAGE
-3586 GFRAFVEISAHPVLA
+3586 GFRAFVEVSAHPVLVHS
-3601 NAVVEALEEAVQA
+3601 VVEALEEAVEA

-3643 LPVDWST
+3643 LTVDWSA
-3650 AHTGAGTVRPSEL
+3650 AHAGAGTVRPSEL

-3706 GTVFTGRLSI
+3706 GAVFTGRLSI

-3769 GLQVRVTVDPAAD
+3769 GLQVRVTVEPAAE

-3791 SRPEEAEGGAW
+3791 SRPEDAEGGAW

-3807 GFLAAEAAPEFGYES
+3807 GFLAAETAPEFGYEA

-3864 FAEVALPEELAD
+3864 FAEVALPDELAD
-3876 SAGRFGLHPALLDAA
+3876 SAGGFGLHPALLDAA

-3912 AWNDVALFASGAT
+3912 AWNDVALYASGAA
-3925 ALRVRSRREGPDSV
+3925 ALRVHSRREGPDSV
-3939 SFALTDPVGRPV
+3939 SFTLTDPVGRPV

-3968 TVRDAAA
+3968 AVRDAAA
-3975 EHLYRLDWAPAD
+3975 EHLYRLDWAPVD
-3987 LPRAADRAAEEDV
+3987 LPRAVDRPAEEDV
-4000 LDLTRVAEGLSAPQA
+4000 LDLTRVPEGLSAPQA
-4015 ARALAGAAL
+4015 ARALVGAAL

-4065 HPGRIVLVDTDGST
+4065 HPGRIVLVDTDGSA

-4108 ARAEVPSGAGPVLD
+4108 ARAEAPSGAGPVLD
-4122 PAGTVLVTGG
+4122 PVGTVLVTGG

-4161 QAPGAAELVEGLQA
+4161 QAPGAAELVEGLRA

-4187 SERSAVD
+4187 SERSVVD

-4246 TEDLGLTAFVLFSSG
+4246 TKDLGLTAFVLFSSG

-4314 ADRARLARGGL
+4314 ADRSRLARGGL

-4332 ALALFDAALRSP
+4332 ALSLFDAALRSP

-4349 PTRLDREALRK
+4349 PTRLDRDALRK

-4374 VRSPRRTAATGA
+4374 VRAPRRTAATGA
-4386 PAADGR
+4386 PAVDGR

-4415 RASAAKVLGQSIDE
+4415 RAGAAKVLGQSIDE
-4429 TVKPAQA
+4429 TVKPTQA

-4451 GSLTEATGVRL
+4451 SSLTEATGVRL

-4502 EQALAATA
+4502 EQSLAATA

-4532 LTARWAESGEEPET
+4532 LAARWAESGEEPES